1 MQEPSALNSSLS
13 SQFFNRI
20 KEEKI
25 TASLSPE
32 ETPPPP
38 PPIVSV
44 MENKRR
50 ETNAAVALMQEKLQ
64 AMGILNKTSIRLG
77 RKSEKKTDESLAAD
91 ELGSSASDASDVIE
105 EKEIEPSTRRSPPK
119 TVQIFEEKSDSK
131 DEIDEPS
138 VNISG
143 SKNINNEIIEK
154 MDQCRTATR

>member
-1 MQEPSALNSSLS
+1 MQPSALNSSLS

-25 TASLSPE
+25 AASLSPE

-77 RKSEKKTDESLAAD
+77 RKSEKKTDESLAAE
-91 ELGSSASDASDVIE
+91 ELGSSASDTSDVIE
-105 EKEIEPSTRRSPPK
+105 EKAIEPSTRRSPPK
-119 TVQIFEEKSDSK
+119 TVHTFEEKSDSK

-154 MDQCRTATR
+154 MDQCRFATR